1 MKGGSRLRKNHLSC
15 KPTYKIPLKYVQKY
29 KEDEMF
35 KFVSKST
42 IIIALLA
49 LVLTACGPAATT
61 QAPVAPATQAQVAPA
76 TQAQVAPA
84 TQAQV
89 APTTQAPVPPAT
101 TEGGAPAA
109 EAKWCSG
116 TKIVFFP
123 GGTPG
128 GGFETVVYNGAKAAA
143 ADTGA
148 DVQYL
153 WSDWDPAKMIT
164 QFTQAV
170 ATKPDGIAIMGHPG
184 DTAFDPPI
192 DDAESKGIIVTSM
205 NTQLPTAQAK
215 YSSGGFGY
223 VGAILYNA
231 GYALGQEAVKRS
243 GVKAGDKAFLWG
255 LLSQAGRGE
264 RTKGVKDALEKAGLK
279 VIYQEIDAATN
290 KSAAAGVPIFTGIM
304 SANPDIKL
312 IVTDHGNLTG
322 TVQTFLEAAG
332 KKPGDVFAAGFDMSG
347 NAITAIRGGWLQ
359 LVIDQQ
365 QYLQGY
371 FGVLQICLTHKYGFS
386 GLQIDTGAGF
396 ADKNNVEQLAAL
408 VEKQIR

>member
-1 MKGGSRLRKNHLSC
+1 
-15 KPTYKIPLKYVQKY
+15 
-29 KEDEMF
+29 MF
-35 KFVSKST
+35 RFVSKSVV
-42 IIIALLA
+42 IIALLA

-61 QAPVAPATQAQVAPA
+61 QAPTAPATQAQVAPP
-76 TQAQVAPA
+76 TQVPVAPA
-84 TQAQV
+84 A
-89 APTTQAPVPPAT
+89 

-109 EAKWCSG
+109 GTGWCSG

-123 GGTPG
+123 GGAPG
-128 GGFETVVYNGAKAAA
+128 GGFETVVYNGALAAA

-148 DVQYL
+148 NVQYL
-153 WSDWDPAKMIT
+153 WSNWDPNTMIT
-164 QFTQAV
+164 QFQQAV

-184 DTAFDPPI
+184 DTAFDPLI
-192 DDAESKGIIVTSM
+192 QDAESKGIIVTSM
-205 NTQLPTAQAK
+205 NTQLPQAQAQ
-215 YSSGGFGY
+215 YAPNGFGY
-223 VGAILYNA
+223 AGAILYDA

-255 LLSQAGRGE
+255 LLAQAGRGE

-279 VIYQEIDAATN
+279 VIYQEIDDATN
-290 KSAAAGVPIFTGIM
+290 ADASAGIPVFTGIM

-322 TVQTFLEAAG
+322 TIQSFLQAAG

-347 NAITAIRGGWLQ
+347 NAVTAIQGGWLQ

-371 FGVLQICLTHKYGFS
+371 FGVLQICLTHNYGFS

-396 ADKNNVEQLAAL
+396 ADKNNVGQLAPL
-408 VEKQIR
+408 VAKQIR

>member
-1 MKGGSRLRKNHLSC
+1 
-15 KPTYKIPLKYVQKY
+15 
-29 KEDEMF
+29 MF
-35 KFVSKST
+35 KLVSKS
-42 IIIALLA
+42 IIIIVLLA
-49 LVLTACGPAATT
+49 LGLAACGPTAT
-61 QAPVAPATQAQVAPA
+61 QAPAPTEAQAAPPTTAPGAPAA
-76 TQAQVAPA
+76 
-84 TQAQV
+84 
-89 APTTQAPVPPAT
+89 

-109 EAKWCSG
+109 GTNWCSD

-123 GGTPG
+123 GGSAG

-148 DVQYL
+148 NVQYV
-153 WSDWDPAKMIT
+153 WSDWDPSKMT
-164 QFTQAV
+164 SQFTQAV

-184 DTAFDPPI
+184 DKAFDPLI

-205 NTQLPTAQAK
+205 NTQLPDAQAK
-215 YSSGGFGY
+215 YASKGFGY
-223 VGAILYNA
+223 AGAVLYQA

-243 GVKAGDKAFLWG
+243 GVKSGDKAFLWG
-255 LLSQAGRGE
+255 LISQAGRGE

-279 VIYQEIDAATN
+279 VIYQEIDDATN
-290 KSAAAGVPIFTGIM
+290 KSAASGVPTFTGIF

-312 IVTDHGNLTG
+312 MVTDHGNLTG

-332 KKPGDVFAAGFDMSG
+332 KKPGEVYAAGFDMSG
-347 NAITAIRGGWLQ
+347 NAVTAIKGGWLQ

-371 FGVLQICLTHKYGFS
+371 FGVLQICLSKHYGFA

-396 ADKNNVEQLAAL
+396 ADKDNIDQLAAL
-408 VEKQIR
+408 VQKQIR

>member
-1 MKGGSRLRKNHLSC
+1 M
-15 KPTYKIPLKYVQKY
+15 
-29 KEDEMF
+29 EAEMN
-35 KFVSKST
+35 KFVSKSVT
-42 IIIALLA
+42 IIVLLA
-49 LVLTACGPAATT
+49 VVLTACSKAATT
-61 QAPVAPATQAQVAPA
+61 EAPVAPATQAQSVPA
-76 TQAQVAPA
+76 TQAQSAPA
-84 TQAQV
+84 TQTQG
-89 APTTQAPVPPAT
+89 APAA

-128 GGFETVVYNGAKAAA
+128 GGFETVVYNGALAAA

-148 DVQYL
+148 DVQYM

-164 QFTQAV
+164 QFTEAV

-184 DTAFDPPI
+184 DSAFDPLI
-192 DDAESKGIIVTSM
+192 DDAEKQGIIVTSM
-205 NTQLPTAQAK
+205 NTQLQQAQAK
-215 YSSGGFGY
+215 YSSSGFGY
-223 VGAILYNA
+223 VGAILYDA

-264 RTKGVKDALEKAGLK
+264 RTKGVKDALEAAGLV
-279 VIYQEIDAATN
+279 VIYQEIDDATN
-290 KSAAAGVPIFTGIM
+290 KSAAAGVSIFTGIM

-312 IVTDHGNLTG
+312 MVTDHGNLTG

-332 KKPGDVFAAGFDMSG
+332 KKAGDVYAAGFDMSG
-347 NAITAIRGGWLQ
+347 NAIAAIRGGWLQ

-371 FGVLQICLTHKYGFS
+371 FGVLQICLTHNYGFS